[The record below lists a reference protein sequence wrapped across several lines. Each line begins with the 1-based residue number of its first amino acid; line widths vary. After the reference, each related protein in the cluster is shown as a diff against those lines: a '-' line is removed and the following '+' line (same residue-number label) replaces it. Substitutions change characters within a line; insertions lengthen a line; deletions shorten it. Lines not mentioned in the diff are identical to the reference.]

1 MAVFDFD
8 FVFCCPCFVP
18 DIHQAIERSTK
29 NYEIAAHV
37 SGNHVVKNFE
47 VDYFKMKSL
56 FFVCCFDYHWDSMY
70 YDTKNRSHYHR
81 RVYFRMCHESS
92 CFKT

>member
-70 YDTKNRSHYHR
+70 YDIKNCSHYHR
-81 RVYFRMCHESS
+81 RVYFRMRHENS
-92 CFKT
+92 CSKT